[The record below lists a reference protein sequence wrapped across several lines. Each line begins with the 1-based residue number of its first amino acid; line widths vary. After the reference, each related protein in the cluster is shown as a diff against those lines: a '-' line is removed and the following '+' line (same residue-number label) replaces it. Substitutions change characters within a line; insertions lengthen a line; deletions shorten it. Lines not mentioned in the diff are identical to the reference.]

1 MSTVARCK
9 LKMSM
14 LDRIA
19 MDQRRKAGGADDTT
33 ELSSFLLEPSVAGT
47 ARTGLRPG
55 EFVAADVAHANRGRT
70 AYKF

>member
-1 MSTVARCK
+1 
-9 LKMSM
+9 
-14 LDRIA
+14 